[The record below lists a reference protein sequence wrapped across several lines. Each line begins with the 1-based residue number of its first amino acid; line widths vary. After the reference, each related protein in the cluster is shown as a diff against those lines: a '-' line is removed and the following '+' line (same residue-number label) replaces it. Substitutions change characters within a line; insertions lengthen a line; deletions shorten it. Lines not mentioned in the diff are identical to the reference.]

1 MHRVKLSF
9 VLIIYRSNSDI
20 ALDSSKFCEEVLK
33 EKNIKSHRIESNFN
47 DKEIDDFF
55 LNPILLPN
63 LAIILGGDGTV
74 LKCSNALVN
83 YDIPL
88 LCFNIGGN
96 LGFLTQEKDF
106 LFDKSFIQILEKKEF
121 TIDLRDRLKCNVF
134 EIKKNKE
141 KSILRSYDALN
152 DFYFKSVEED
162 ISPTNQIQ
170 LEIDNEIVNEY
181 KGDGLII
188 SSSTGSTAY
197 SMAAGGP
204 IVHPSVDAL
213 IINPI
218 CPMSLAS
225 RPIVIPHTS
234 DIKVRAAKNSRR
246 AIKLWKDG
254 TKCMTINQNNYCE
267 IRKGDKSCK
276 MIRFNKSISYY
287 SKLIKKLEWKGDLS
301 LKKDPNR

>member
-1 MHRVKLSF
+1 VKLSL
-9 VLIIYRSNSDI
+9 VLIIYRSNSSI
-20 ALDSSKFCEEVLK
+20 AKESSIFCEKTLK
-33 EKNIKSHRIESNFN
+33 ARNIKSKRIESNF
-47 DKEIDDFF
+47 DKNQIESYFHDVD
-55 LNPILLPN
+55 LLPE
-63 LAIILGGDGTV
+63 IVIVLGGDGTV
-74 LKCSNALVN
+74 LKSANALVN

-106 LFDKSFIQILEKKEF
+106 LFDESYIEILEKEEF
-121 TIDLRDRLKCNVF
+121 IIDLRNRLHCDVYSN
-134 EIKKNKE
+134 EIYTKRKLIK
-141 KSILRSYDALN
+141 SYDALN

-170 LEIDNEIVNEY
+170 IEIDNEKVNEY

-204 IVHPSVDAL
+204 IVHPAINAF

-225 RPIVIPHTS
+225 RPIIIPDTSKVI
-234 DIKVRAAKNSRR
+234 IRAVQNNKRE
-246 AIKLWKDG
+246 IKLWRDG
-254 TKCMTINQNNYCE
+254 SKCMTITKNDYCE
-267 IRKGDKSCK
+267 INKLTKPCK
-276 MIRFNKSISYY
+276 MIKFKKSISYY
-287 SKLIKKLEWKGDLS
+287 ITLIKKLDWKGDLS
-301 LKKDPNR
+301 LKK